1 MADLLRQLAGLMD
14 GDFRP
19 QAEVIPAQAPGGA
32 PCVSAACSSSG
43 MLPQL
48 AEAEASTSHPACD
61 TSSPAPVPSLPLLS
75 ALATSI
81 VTIAAASLR
90 LESLTHSPCRQPLAT
105 SAPHPSPSPSATA
118 LHGEDQRATTS
129 KQLSTGPASL
139 HGDQSDTH
147 EQPATARPPLTLAP
161 VSPSYARSLLL
172 TQQQGLHSALL
183 SASLASQACA
193 HTQEVHDLSRK
204 HQRQMV
210 RVMCTAKQ
218 DLAAAR
224 ALAQTSVA
232 HTRSAHRLCSSL
244 LAPSPD
250 PPAHTTQ
257 PGTSTASHPPTHP
270 TPLPSTAP
278 HSRPPPTTRSD
289 TLSRLPDLLH
299 RCSIALRKQRQP
311 HPHPVSHPDPL
322 SSPSNNPPCASQQ
335 QRQRQQQG
343 ECAPSPELRS
353 GGSSSSSSSSSAG
366 YELVPSDVQSEPH
379 IRSHSRMAH
388 TAQAA
393 TACIAHVRR
402 LQGAAESQLRSW
414 QDVRCGLLLSEAQQ
428 KAVAVGARGRER
440 ECMQR
445 AAELQL
451 QLDEQTRVGEELLA
465 TNRALESMFMAS
477 LQVDDPTSSSSSGSS
492 SSSSSSFPLA
502 RDSSAN
508 LEQMRPEPL
517 KTLPDTWPH
526 PSVLARECADGV
538 GEAPFRAQ
546 DMEEGGE
553 GGSTPGQRQG
563 SSTAC
568 AGSPPRQRLAAD
580 RRAWEATAQR
590 DWEARAQREL
600 DMRLESASVASR

>member
-161 VSPSYARSLLL
+161 VSPSYAQSLLL

-335 QRQRQQQG
+335 QQQQQQQQG

-393 TACIAHVRR
+393 TACIAQVRR

-428 KAVAVGARGRER
+428 RAVAVGARGRER

-465 TNRALESMFMAS
+465 TNRAGHS
-477 LQVDDPTSSSSSGSS
+477 
-492 SSSSSSFPLA
+492 
-502 RDSSAN
+502 
-508 LEQMRPEPL
+508 
-517 KTLPDTWPH
+517 
-526 PSVLARECADGV
+526 
-538 GEAPFRAQ
+538 FRAR

-553 GGSTPGQRQG
+553 GGSTPEQRQG

-568 AGSPPRQRLAAD
+568 AGPPPQQQLAAD
-580 RRAWEATAQR
+580 QRAWEATAQR
-590 DWEARAQREL
+590 DWGQGL
-600 DMRLESASVASR
+600 SKSWT